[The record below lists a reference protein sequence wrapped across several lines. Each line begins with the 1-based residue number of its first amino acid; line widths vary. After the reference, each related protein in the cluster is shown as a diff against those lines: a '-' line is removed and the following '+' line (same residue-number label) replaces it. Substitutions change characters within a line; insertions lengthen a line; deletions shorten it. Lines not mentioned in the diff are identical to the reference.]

1 MGFVDELRGVLGS
14 DRVKDHPLEL
24 HIYDKDAG
32 VTRGPV
38 TAVALPETTEETAHC
53 VRTARRWDV
62 PIVARG
68 AGTGLADAFGVGAVR
83 LAVQVVV
90 HPVGAVEL
98 AQQGHRQTGE
108 REGACEVITVTPEE
122 PVVVHAV
129 VADLTPREAGRIAAA
144 IYLIERG
151 IQTPQSHHK
160 LLLAE
165 ALGTEVDALF
175 PHELARNSKIEGLPQ
190 GLEAEE

>member
-53 VRTARRWDV
+53 VLTARRWDV

-68 AGTGLADAFGVGAVR
+68 AGTGLAGG
-83 LAVQVVV
+83 
-90 HPVGAVEL
+90 
-98 AQQGHRQTGE
+98 
-108 REGACEVITVTPEE
+108 
-122 PVVVHAV
+122 
-129 VADLTPREAGRIAAA
+129 AAA
-144 IYLIERG
+144 AQEPEG
-151 IQTPQSHHK
+151 STAVFTPADTST
-160 LLLAE
+160 LWASSIRPRPRS
-165 ALGTEVDALF
+165 TTW
-175 PHELARNSKIEGLPQ
+175 S
-190 GLEAEE
+190 